1 MIYSL
6 GDKQLNKDN
15 LDFWV
20 APNAVVIGDVSLK
33 KNASV
38 WFGSVLRGDN
48 DPIILGENSN
58 IQDNSVC
65 HTDDGM
71 PLIIGDNVTVGH
83 KVILHSCTVGDNS
96 LIGMGSTVLNKAKI
110 GNNCLVGAN
119 ALVTEGKEFPD
130 NSLIVGSPAKVKREL
145 TDMEKKIIEL
155 SALHYVE
162 NMKKFIDNLRETKL
176 NEYF

>member
-6 GDKQLNKDN
+6 GDKQLNRDN

-20 APNAVVIGDVSLK
+20 APNAAIIGDVTLK

-38 WFGSVLRGDN
+38 WFGAVLRSDN

-71 PLIIGDNVTVGH
+71 PLYIGDNVTVGH
-83 KVILHSCTVGDNS
+83 KVILHSCTVGNNS

-162 NMKKFIDNLRETKL
+162 NMKRYKKDLLEGK
-176 NEYF
+176 

>member
-71 PLIIGDNVTVGH
+71 PLIIGNNVTVGH

-110 GNNCLVGAN
+110 GNNCLLGAN
-119 ALVTEGKEFPD
+119 SLVTEGKEFPD

-162 NMKKFIDNLRETKL
+162 NMKKFRVNLKEDNIE
-176 NEYF
+176 

>member
-1 MIYSL
+1 MIYSV
-6 GDKQLNKDN
+6 GEKQLNKNN
-15 LDFWV
+15 LDFWI
-20 APNAVVIGDVSLK
+20 APNAVVIGDVFLK

-83 KVILHSCTVGDNS
+83 KVILHSCAVGNNS

-119 ALVTEGKEFPD
+119 SLVTEGKEFPD

-162 NMKKFIDNLRETKL
+162 NMKRYKKDLLEGK
-176 NEYF
+176 

>member
-33 KNASV
+33 KNSSV
-38 WFGSVLRGDN
+38 WFGAVLRGDN

-71 PLIIGDNVTVGH
+71 PLIIGNNVTVGH

-162 NMKKFIDNLRETKL
+162 NMKRYKKDLLKGK
-176 NEYF
+176 

>member
-83 KVILHSCTVGDNS
+83 KVILHSCTVGNNS

-119 ALVTEGKEFPD
+119 SLVTEGKEFPD

-162 NMKKFIDNLRETKL
+162 NMKRYKKDLLEGK
-176 NEYF
+176 

>member
-155 SALHYVE
+155 SALRYVE
-162 NMKKFIDNLRETKL
+162 NMKRYKKDLLEGK
-176 NEYF
+176 

>member
-1 MIYSL
+1 MIYTL

-20 APNAVVIGDVSLK
+20 APNAVIIGDVSLK

-71 PLIIGDNVTVGH
+71 PLIIGNNVTVGH

-110 GNNCLVGAN
+110 GNNCLLGAN
-119 ALVTEGKEFPD
+119 SLVTEGKEFPD

-162 NMKKFIDNLRETKL
+162 NMKKFRVNLKEDNIE
-176 NEYF
+176 

>member
-1 MIYSL
+1 MIYNL
-6 GDKQLNKDN
+6 GEKKLITNN
-15 LDFWV
+15 NDFWI
-20 APNAVVIGDVSLK
+20 APNAAVIGSVILK
-33 KNASV
+33 TNASV
-38 WFGSVLRGDN
+38 WFGATLRGDN
-48 DPIILGENSN
+48 DPITVGENSN
-58 IQDNSVC
+58 IQDGCVC

-71 PLIIGDNVTVGH
+71 PLNIGDNVTVGH
-83 KVILHSCTVGDNS
+83 MVILHSCSVGNSS

-119 ALVTEGKEFPD
+119 SLVTEGKEFPD

-162 NMKKFIDNLRETKL
+162 NMKKFRVNLKEE
-176 NEYF
+176 NIE

>member
-1 MIYSL
+1 M
-6 GDKQLNKDN
+6 
-15 LDFWV
+15 
-20 APNAVVIGDVSLK
+20 
-33 KNASV
+33 
-38 WFGSVLRGDN
+38 LRGDN

-110 GNNCLVGAN
+110 GNSCLVGAN
-119 ALVTEGKEFPD
+119 SLVTEGKEFPD
-130 NSLIVGSPAKVKREL
+130 NSLIVGSPARVKREL
-145 TDMEKKIIEL
+145 TDNEKKIIEL

-162 NMKKFIDNLRETKL
+162 NMKRYSKYLLEEK
-176 NEYF
+176 

>member
-71 PLIIGDNVTVGH
+71 PLIIGNNVTVGH
-83 KVILHSCTVGDNS
+83 KVILHSCIVGDNS

-162 NMKKFIDNLRETKL
+162 NMKRYKKDLLEGK
-176 NEYF
+176 

>member
-6 GDKQLNKDN
+6 SDKQLNRDN

-20 APNAVVIGDVSLK
+20 APNAAIIGDVTLK

-38 WFGSVLRGDN
+38 WFGAILRGDN

-83 KVILHSCTVGDNS
+83 KVILHSCTVGNNS

-162 NMKKFIDNLRETKL
+162 NMKRYKKDLLEGK
-176 NEYF
+176 

>member
-83 KVILHSCTVGDNS
+83 KVILHSCTVGNNS

-119 ALVTEGKEFPD
+119 SLVTEGKEFPD

-162 NMKKFIDNLRETKL
+162 NMKRYQKDLLEGK
-176 NEYF
+176 

>member
-162 NMKKFIDNLRETKL
+162 NMKRYKKDLLEG
-176 NEYF
+176 E

>member
-6 GDKQLNKDN
+6 GDKQLNRDN

-145 TDMEKKIIEL
+145 TDNEKKIIEF

-162 NMKKFIDNLRETKL
+162 NMKKLELI
-176 NEYF
+176 

>member
-6 GDKQLNKDN
+6 GDKQLSNDN

-38 WFGSVLRGDN
+38 WFGAVLRGDN

-71 PLIIGDNVTVGH
+71 PLIIGNNVTVGH

-145 TDMEKKIIEL
+145 TDMEKKIIKL

-162 NMKKFIDNLRETKL
+162 NMKRYSKDLIEGK
-176 NEYF
+176 

>member
-6 GDKQLNKDN
+6 GDKQLNRDN

-33 KNASV
+33 KKASV

-71 PLIIGDNVTVGH
+71 PLIIGNNVTVGH
-83 KVILHSCTVGDNS
+83 KVILHSCIVGDNS
-96 LIGMGSTVLNKAKI
+96 LIGMGSTVLNKARI

-130 NSLIVGSPAKVKREL
+130 NSLIVGYPAKVKREL

-162 NMKKFIDNLRETKL
+162 NMKRYKKDLLEGK
-176 NEYF
+176 

>member
-6 GDKQLNKDN
+6 GDKQLNRDN

-20 APNAVVIGDVSLK
+20 APNAVVIGDVSLR

-162 NMKKFIDNLRETKL
+162 NMKRYKKDLLKGK
-176 NEYF
+176 

>member
-6 GDKQLNKDN
+6 GDKRLNKEN

-71 PLIIGDNVTVGH
+71 PLIIGNNVTVGH

-110 GNNCLVGAN
+110 GNNCLLGAN
-119 ALVTEGKEFPD
+119 SLVTEGKEFPD

-162 NMKKFIDNLRETKL
+162 NMKKFRVNLKEDNIE
-176 NEYF
+176 

>member
-1 MIYSL
+1 MIYSV
-6 GDKQLNKDN
+6 GEKQLNKNN
-15 LDFWV
+15 LDFWI
-20 APNAVVIGDVSLK
+20 APNAVVIGDVFLK

-71 PLIIGDNVTVGH
+71 PLEIGDYVTVGH
-83 KVILHSCTVGDNS
+83 KVILHSCTVGSYS

-119 ALVTEGKEFPD
+119 SLVTEGKEFPD

-162 NMKKFIDNLRETKL
+162 NMKRYRKELIEGK
-176 NEYF
+176 

>member
-20 APNAVVIGDVSLK
+20 APNAAIIGDVTLK
-33 KNASV
+33 RNASV
-38 WFGSVLRGDN
+38 WFGAILRGDN

-71 PLIIGDNVTVGH
+71 PLKIGDNVTVGH
-83 KVILHSCTVGDNS
+83 KVILQSCTVGNNS

-110 GNNCLVGAN
+110 GNNCLLGAN
-119 ALVTEGKEFPD
+119 SLVTEGKVFPD

-162 NMKKFIDNLRETKL
+162 NMKKFKTHLMELK
-176 NEYF
+176 

>member
-162 NMKKFIDNLRETKL
+162 NMKRYRKELIEGK
-176 NEYF
+176 

>member
-83 KVILHSCTVGDNS
+83 KVILHSCTVGNNS

-162 NMKKFIDNLRETKL
+162 TVSYTHLTL
-176 NEYF
+176 PTTPYV

>member
-1 MIYSL
+1 MRAYGL
-6 GDKQLNKDN
+6 V
-15 LDFWV
+15 LD
-20 APNAVVIGDVSLK
+20 GY
-33 KNASV
+33 ASV
-38 WFGSVLRGDN
+38 WFGAVLRGDN

-71 PLIIGDNVTVGH
+71 PLIIGNNVTVGH

-162 NMKKFIDNLRETKL
+162 NMKKFRIHLEELK
-176 NEYF
+176 

>member
-20 APNAVVIGDVSLK
+20 APNAVVIGDVTLK

-71 PLIIGDNVTVGH
+71 PLIIGNNVTVGH

-162 NMKKFIDNLRETKL
+162 NMKRYKKDLLEGK
-176 NEYF
+176 

>member
-38 WFGSVLRGDN
+38 WFGAVLRGDN

-71 PLIIGDNVTVGH
+71 PLIIGNNVTVGH

-162 NMKKFIDNLRETKL
+162 NMKRYKKDLLEEK
-176 NEYF
+176 